1 MDHAW
6 SPRPTPEP
14 AVPGQRWISARP
26 PAASNPAPY
35 MVTASLPMV
44 PAMKSPNACGTSAS
58 A

>member
-1 MDHAW
+1 VVAATNIGAGGAGAALDLC
-6 SPRPTPEP
+6 S
-14 AVPGQRWISARP
+14 P